1 MAQDPKASPF
11 NSSAPSDSSRVFQ
24 QSAIANAALAAGN
37 DEAED
42 SISLPAI
49 LSMLR
54 RRLWILLGVSAVS
67 TAALSALALSRP
79 PSYSAT
85 VRILVEPVS
94 TGSQIA
100 NSLTADALQTL
111 KPLAKE
117 LGGSESSLDYVSQI
131 EVLRSQ
137 KILDPIAKSIQARYP
152 KLNYEELIKR
162 LKIVRPKESRLLD
175 IMYESRD
182 PSEIQFVLTQVS
194 SDYLKYS
201 VDDRQSNLKR
211 GVEFVDQQIQRQ
223 QLEVARLEQ
232 ALEEFRRS
240 NNLLDPK
247 ISAEALSERIKSI
260 SSEQQQNRVKLLANQ
275 ALYDRLQSQVG
286 LSPNAAIGVA
296 TLSEAPTYQNLLG
309 RLKEVDSKIAVESA
323 RFTSETPVV
332 QALQDQRRE
341 LLPLLEEE
349 ASRILGGNEAGQDME
364 PSQALGFQ
372 GSVGRDLTK
381 ELITAANQVQVL
393 QTQDQAIAQA
403 IGSLTEQTQG
413 MAGVSRQFGKIQR
426 DLEIAIASLTRL
438 LAARENL
445 QLETTRQTSPWEL
458 VSRIDGNMIKPK
470 GSKILMLL
478 LAGIGGLVSGVV
490 AALIAEQLD
499 RVYHST
505 TELKELGIPCL
516 GAIPYNPG
524 LAKDAEMI
532 RMGRTAEPMPAV
544 MDAQWNKQQRRN
556 AIFIEAFYSLD
567 ANIRLL
573 SSDRS
578 VRAVTI
584 SSTSPSDGKS
594 TVSSHFAWAAVTMG
608 KRVLI
613 IDTDLRRPQVHLWFG
628 LQNMRGLSN
637 AITQEDADIK
647 QFIQESPQDANLHV
661 LTAGPTPP
669 APGRLLS
676 SNKMR
681 QFIDQLA
688 QDYDLVIC
696 DAPPVMG
703 FADAK
708 LTAAHTDGLL
718 LVVGLGKTDR
728 GALNQ
733 VLDELR
739 NGNHA
744 PVLGLI
750 ANGEKRSVTNSYHY
764 YSRYYDE
771 TPGTEIKPMVLPGNT
786 KD

>member
-1 MAQDPKASPF
+1 MAYDPTASNL
-11 NSSAPSDSSRVFQ
+11 NSSMPSDGSGFLGRGMG
-24 QSAIANAALAAGN
+24 AIAPMVTN

-42 SISLPAI
+42 SISLLAI
-49 LSMLR
+49 LNMLR
-54 RRLWILLGVSAVS
+54 RRLWVLLGVSAIS
-67 TAALSALALSRP
+67 TAGFAALALSRP

-85 VRILVEPVS
+85 VRILVEPVT
-94 TGSQIA
+94 TGSQIT
-100 NSLTADALQTL
+100 NSLTAGALQSL

-137 KILDPIAKSIQARYP
+137 LILDPIAKRIQERYP

-162 LKIVRPKESRLLD
+162 LKIIRPKESRLLD

-182 PSEIQFVLTQVS
+182 PSEIQFVLSQLS
-194 SDYLKYS
+194 SDYIKYS

-211 GVEFVDQQIQRQ
+211 GVEFVDVQIQRQ
-223 QLEVARLEQ
+223 QLEVMRLERL
-232 ALEEFRRS
+232 LEEFRRG

-247 ISAEALSERIKSI
+247 ISAEALSERIRAI
-260 SSEQQQNRVKLLANQ
+260 SGEQQQNRIKLLANQ

-309 RLKEVDSKIAVESA
+309 KLKEIDSKIATESA
-323 RFTSETPVV
+323 RFTEETPVV
-332 QALQDQRRE
+332 QALQDQRQE
-341 LLPLLEEE
+341 LMPLLETE
-349 ASRILGGNEAGQDME
+349 ASRILGGNEAGLGLE

-403 IGSLTEQTQG
+403 VGTLTQQTQT
-413 MAGVSRQFGKIQR
+413 MAGVARQFGQIQR

-470 GSKILMLL
+470 GSKLLMLL
-478 LAGIGGLVSGVV
+478 LAGIGGLISGVV

-499 RVYHST
+499 RVYHDT

-516 GAIPYNPG
+516 GAIPYNPN
-524 LAKDAEMI
+524 LSKEAKMLSVG
-532 RMGRTAEPMPAV
+532 RMAEPMPAI
-544 MDAQWNKQQRRN
+544 MDAAWNKQQRRN
-556 AIFIEAFYSLD
+556 SIFLEAFYSLD

-573 SSDRS
+573 SSDRP
-578 VRAVTI
+578 VRVITI

-594 TVSSHFAWAAVTMG
+594 TVSSHLAWAAVTMG
-608 KRVLI
+608 KKVLI

-637 AITQEDADIK
+637 AITQEDAEVR

-681 QFIDQLA
+681 QFIDQLR
-688 QDYDLVIC
+688 QDYDFIIC
-696 DAPPVMG
+696 DAPPVLG

-708 LTAAHTDGLL
+708 LTAAHTDGLM

-728 GALNQ
+728 SSLSQ
-733 VLDELR
+733 IMDELR
-739 NGNHA
+739 SGSHA
-744 PVLGLI
+744 PVLGII

-771 TPGTEIKPMVLPGNT
+771 TPGTEAKPMVLPKGNA

>member
-1 MAQDPKASPF
+1 MIYDPTSSNF
-11 NSSAPSDSSRVFQ
+11 NGTATPDSSFLGRGLSSQVVL
-24 QSAIANAALAAGN
+24 SE
-37 DEAED
+37 EAED
-42 SISLPAI
+42 SISLLSI
-49 LSMLR
+49 LNMLR
-54 RRLWILLGVSAVS
+54 RRLWVLLGVSAIS
-67 TAALSALALSRP
+67 TAGFAALALTRP

-85 VRILVEPVS
+85 VRILVEPVT
-94 TGSQIA
+94 TGSQIT
-100 NSLTADALQTL
+100 NSLTAGALQSL

-137 KILDPIAKSIQARYP
+137 LILDPIAKRIQDRYP

-162 LKIVRPKESRLLD
+162 MKIIRPKESRLLD

-182 PSEIQFVLTQVS
+182 PSEIQFVLSQVS
-194 SDYLKYS
+194 SDYIKYS

-211 GVEFVDQQIQRQ
+211 GVEFVDVQIQRQ
-223 QLEVARLEQ
+223 QLEVVRLERL
-232 ALEEFRRS
+232 LEEFRRS
-240 NNLLDPK
+240 NNLLDPR
-247 ISAEALSERIKSI
+247 ISAEALSERIRSI
-260 SSEQQQNRVKLLANQ
+260 SGEQQQNKVKLLANQ

-309 RLKEVDSKIAVESA
+309 KLREIDSKIATESA
-323 RFTSETPVV
+323 RFTEETPVI
-332 QALQDQRRE
+332 QALQDQRQE
-341 LLPLLEEE
+341 LMPLLETE
-349 ASRILGGNEAGQDME
+349 ASRILGGNEAGEGLE

-393 QTQDQAIAQA
+393 QAQDQAIAQA
-403 IGSLTEQTQG
+403 VGTLTQQTQT
-413 MAGVSRQFGKIQR
+413 MAGVARQFGQIQR

-470 GSKILMLL
+470 GSKMLLLL
-478 LAGIGGLVSGVV
+478 LAGIGGLISGVV

-505 TELKELGIPCL
+505 ADLKELGIPCL
-516 GAIPYNPG
+516 GSIPYNPSLG
-524 LAKDAEMI
+524 KDASMLHV
-532 RMGRTAEPMPAV
+532 GRTAEAMPAI
-544 MDAQWNKQQRRN
+544 MDAAWNKQQRRN
-556 AIFIEAFYSLD
+556 AVFLEAFYSLD

-573 SSDRS
+573 SSDRP
-578 VRAVTI
+578 VRVITI

-594 TVSSHFAWAAVTMG
+594 TVSSHLAWAAVTMG
-608 KRVLI
+608 KKVLI

-637 AITQEDADIK
+637 AITQEDADVK

-681 QFIDQLA
+681 QFIDLLR
-688 QDYDLVIC
+688 QDYDFIIC
-696 DAPPVMG
+696 DAPPVLG

-708 LTAAHTDGLL
+708 LTAAHTDGLM

-728 GALNQ
+728 SSLSQ
-733 VLDELR
+733 IMDELR
-739 NGNHA
+739 SSNHA
-744 PVLGLI
+744 PVLGII

-771 TPGTEIKPMVLPGNT
+771 TPGTEAKPMVLPNGSA